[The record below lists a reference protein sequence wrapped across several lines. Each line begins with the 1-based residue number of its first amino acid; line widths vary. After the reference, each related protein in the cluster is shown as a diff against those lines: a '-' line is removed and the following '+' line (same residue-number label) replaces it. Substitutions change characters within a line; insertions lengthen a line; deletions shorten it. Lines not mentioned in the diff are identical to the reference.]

1 MSKKTLSAAKY
12 GVSNQLVNS
21 DAMYVIEKLHS
32 HGFDGYIV
40 GGGIRDLLLRKTP
53 KDFDIVT
60 NATPELVRKIF
71 KRNSI
76 IIGRRFKIV
85 HVVFNNINPDKMINN
100 RPLRERNIIE
110 ISTYRSA
117 KILQQ
122 SLNEYGRIMVDNNYG
137 NQKEDSS
144 RRDFTI
150 NALYYDPIRE
160 VIIDY
165 HDGIKDIE
173 AKVVRMIG
181 DPYTRYLEDPVRM
194 LRAIR
199 LAVKLGLTIE
209 NNTSDCF
216 KQVKQLLKHEHR
228 GRLYEEMLKILLSGS
243 ASECIASL
251 KQLELPKHIFI
262 LFDKLFFT
270 AKPDE
275 LALKIAVKTDTRL
288 KEANDVSTIFI
299 LAGLMWNLINDSWQ
313 EIMLKGETP
322 RLALLEAINENK
334 QFAYTVGITKNAYL
348 CMHDVW
354 MLQYD
359 FENPSLKRIDTL
371 LSNPRFRQAWHLYSA
386 RSELNQVDLTLFNWW
401 ESFINADAA
410 NRMELLD
417 QLQSVYAVTKPK
429 KKKRYNKKKVSG

>member
-181 DPYTRYLEDPVRM
+181 D
-194 LRAIR
+194 
-199 LAVKLGLTIE
+199 
-209 NNTSDCF
+209 
-216 KQVKQLLKHEHR
+216 
-228 GRLYEEMLKILLSGS
+228 
-243 ASECIASL
+243 
-251 KQLELPKHIFI
+251 
-262 LFDKLFFT
+262 
-270 AKPDE
+270 
-275 LALKIAVKTDTRL
+275 
-288 KEANDVSTIFI
+288 
-299 LAGLMWNLINDSWQ
+299 
-313 EIMLKGETP
+313 
-322 RLALLEAINENK
+322 
-334 QFAYTVGITKNAYL
+334 
-348 CMHDVW
+348 
-354 MLQYD
+354 
-359 FENPSLKRIDTL
+359 
-371 LSNPRFRQAWHLYSA
+371 
-386 RSELNQVDLTLFNWW
+386 
-401 ESFINADAA
+401 
-410 NRMELLD
+410 
-417 QLQSVYAVTKPK
+417 
-429 KKKRYNKKKVSG
+429 